1 MTQIYQDDGDRLM
14 QVSRGMKGITVVPQ
28 GDVRAASGDRRIR
41 IQWGQHL
48 LDDLLRGRYR
58 TLICGV
64 NERDNSHGILGEV
77 LRLVPTS
84 QWTLASATSFAK
96 TFRTASGLHGKDD
109 REPYVLKFDLD
120 RLLVLALLR
129 PSDRDHFTL
138 DDIERGFRTVSRMLD
153 GRWDREPAASVSFLG
168 AKSNRLAGHK
178 GAEPSFEAVLARMHA
193 AGYGGDVYPSVTMWD
208 SVSVGVYGSYPF
220 PETLDRMR
228 DGSS

>member
-28 GDVRAASGDRRIR
+28 GDVRAASGQRRIR

-84 QWTLASATSFAK
+84 QWTLASVTSFAK
-96 TFRTASGLHGKDD
+96 TFRTASSLHGKDD

-129 PSDRDHFTL
+129 PADRDHFTL
-138 DDIERGFRTVSRMLD
+138 DDVERGFRTVSLMLD
-153 GRWDREPAASVSFLG
+153 AASTATRPQASRSS
-168 AKSNRLAGHK
+168 A
-178 GAEPSFEAVLARMHA
+178 PSR
-193 AGYGGDVYPSVTMWD
+193 T
-208 SVSVGVYGSYPF
+208 
-220 PETLDRMR
+220 
-228 DGSS
+228 GSSGTRERSRASRPCSRACTRRAMAATCIPR